1 MIAISGNTTRRA
13 QRVTRVVCAAALA
26 GLLAVAA
33 CGPAPPSPTVGG
45 AGGEWREFQG
55 TWTAAGNRQT
65 IHLGAERRASV
76 ASFDGSLLLTGASRP
91 AVGFRAEALVFNDS
105 GTGMVGRSVWTDD
118 RGHQV
123 YSELNGQVT
132 ATGNRMV
139 GTFVGGT
146 GPYAGAVGTYEFSWR
161 FVLETE
167 DGAVQGQSMGL
178 KGRVQVGVPQAAS
191 GAGGP
196 RP

>member
-1 MIAISGNTTRRA
+1 MSGCSPSTA
-13 QRVTRVVCAAALA
+13 PSDA
-26 GLLAVAA
+26 LLAA
-33 CGPAPPSPTVGG
+33 T
-45 AGGEWREFQG
+45 EWHEFQG

-118 RGHQV
+118 HGHQV

-132 ATGNRMV
+132 ATGNRMF

-146 GPYAGAVGTYEFSWR
+146 GPYAGATGTYEFSWR
-161 FVLETE
+161 FVLEAE

>member
-13 QRVTRVVCAAALA
+13 QRVTRGVGAAALA